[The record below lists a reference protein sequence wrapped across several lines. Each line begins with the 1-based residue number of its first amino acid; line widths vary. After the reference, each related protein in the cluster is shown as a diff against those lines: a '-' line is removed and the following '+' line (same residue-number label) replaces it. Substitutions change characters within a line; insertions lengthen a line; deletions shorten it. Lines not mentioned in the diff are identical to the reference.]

1 MHKSKF
7 SLKGLAAASVVAG
20 AAFVFSG
27 ASLAVQTVT
36 PSSSASGTPD
46 LNGTTVQVP
55 SNGSYT
61 FYGVYSDN
69 QSGAESGL
77 GLKLNY
83 NNGVINIAISEE
95 YTKCRIAPA
104 QNQTPVSPATG
115 PSKWVFGWIDTSI
128 RRTNGTPNGQVG
140 WPDVADPTSPDGC
153 LAITPAN
160 TDTGAGSATAQKL
173 FKGVVTWVGT
183 PTVGTNATIGFDDDG
198 NFSYASGTPGF
209 TDKSFTVQAAAPSV
223 CNLDVD
229 GSGGSPTAGVDGLL
243 IKRALN
249 SFIPAANITIGVTF
263 PGSATRTVGAD
274 IRAFVTAQG
283 NVFDVDTNGSSAPTA
298 GVDGVLIQRALN
310 TFITSAAVTTGVT
323 TTATGAQVRTYLNNN
338 CGTSLTP

>member
-1 MHKSKF
+1 MQKCMF
-7 SLKGLAAASVVAG
+7 SVKGLVAASAVAG
-20 AAFVFSG
+20 VAFFVSG
-27 ASLAVQTVT
+27 AALAVQTVT
-36 PSSSASGTPD
+36 PSANVTGTPD
-46 LNGTTVQVP
+46 LNATTVPVP

-69 QSGAESGL
+69 QANSESGL
-77 GLKLNY
+77 GLKLKYDATKVN
-83 NNGVINIAISEE
+83 VVVSEE

-104 QNQTPVSPATG
+104 QSQVNGSNSQ
-115 PSKWVFGWIDTSI
+115 WVMGWIDTSI
-128 RRTNGTPNGQVG
+128 RRTSGTPNGQVG
-140 WPDVADPTSPDGC
+140 WPDVADPASPDGC

-160 TDTGAGSATAQKL
+160 TDTGAGSASAQKL
-173 FKGVVTWVGT
+173 FKAVVTWVGS
-183 PTVGTNATIGFDDDG
+183 PAVGATAAISLDAEG
-198 NFSYASGTPGF
+198 NFSYASASPGF
-209 TDKSFTVQAAAPSV
+209 TNKGFTVQAAAPNL

-229 GSGGSPTAGVDGLL
+229 GSGGTPTAGVDGLL

-263 PGSATRTVGAD
+263 PVTATRAIGAD
-274 IRAFVTAQG
+274 IRTFVNGQG
-283 NVFDVDTNGSSAPTA
+283 NVFDVDGNGASAPTA

-323 TTATGAQVRTYLNNN
+323 TTATGAQVRTYLNTT

>member
-27 ASLAVQTVT
+27 AALAVQTVV
-36 PSSSASGTPD
+36 PSSSASGTPN
-46 LNGTTVQVP
+46 LNSTTVQVP

-77 GLKLNY
+77 GLKLRYDNTK
-83 NNGVINIAISEE
+83 INIAVSEE

-104 QNQTPVSPATG
+104 QNQLNGAS
-115 PSKWVFGWIDTSI
+115 SQWVFGWIDTSI
-128 RRTNGTPNGQVG
+128 RRTSGTPNGQVG
-140 WPDVADPTSPDGC
+140 WPDVANPAGADDC

-160 TDTGAGSATAQKL
+160 SDTGAGSASAQKL

-183 PTVGTNATIGFDDDG
+183 PSVGTNALITLDDDG
-198 NFSYASGTPGF
+198 NYSFASGTPGF
-209 TDKSFTVQAAAPSV
+209 TDTSFTVQAAAAAA

-229 GSGGSPTAGVDGLL
+229 GSGTRQALVDGVLL
-243 IKRALN
+243 VRNMLGVSGAAYTSGVSFPGTATRTTESAIKTFILAHNYDTDGSGSQQALVDGVILVRLMLGVADASLLN
-249 SFIPAANITIGVTF
+249 GVTL
-263 PGSATRTVGAD
+263 PGSATFTTAAA
-274 IRAFVTAQG
+274 IRA
-283 NVFDVDTNGSSAPTA
+283 NV
-298 GVDGVLIQRALN
+298 N
-310 TFITSAAVTTGVT
+310 T
-323 TTATGAQVRTYLNNN
+323 R
-338 CGTSLTP
+338 CGTTF